1 MGDDFLKQKYK
12 ILWVCHYCLM
22 DSTSGASKSV
32 RQMLH
37 SLQSIG
43 FEVEAI
49 GCTVFDS
56 PLGVSGLG
64 VDKLSEPE
72 QRTIMNYYD
81 NGINHELVLTRSTV
95 RDLVTADETQQFYDR
110 YISKINDFEPDVIWF
125 YGGRVTD
132 HFISDEARCRGIPVM
147 AYLAN
152 GNYSSVRWCRDV
164 DLVITDSEATAKYY
178 EAKLNLKPVA
188 VGKFLEPSLVVANQN
203 SRKNLTFV
211 NPTPQK
217 GSFITAALALEM
229 EMFLPEIEI
238 DVFASRGSW
247 EDSVRVVT
255 QQREGRPRNRL
266 SNVTLQKNRT
276 DVRSIYEKSRVLLV
290 PSLWWESGSR
300 VIVEAAM
307 NGVPSIVTKRGGN
320 LEMMGDG
327 GVAIDLP
334 EQAFEPPY
342 NFIPKKEYF
351 KGFVALID
359 KLWTD
364 QGFYLKLVNAA
375 YENGLNRHSI
385 KKSLERLSAAVEQT
399 INTNNPASSS
409 QKMLKEHHKHGLLE
423 GKFKNDIQHTTVL
436 VLTLTTDEPQLMRCR
451 ESVANQKLL
460 DITHHE
466 IAGLANKEAHEA
478 LYETI
483 HLKRD
488 NYKYFLKLD
497 ADMELASN
505 YALYHMVQVLEQD
518 KTIDHLVIPVDDWA
532 TGGELHGAHLFSNR
546 VQWERND
553 SNIFVDPDP
562 KIAGQLKMLNVAG
575 NIYIKHMH
583 EPSLKQC
590 FLYGLQRG
598 IKYYEAKKNK
608 LLRPRLK
615 FYEDTIKDC
624 LYEYKKYKSQEHIL
638 LILGFL
644 NGYFDNLSYNKIA
657 RKNLI
662 FFQKIFKVVENQ
674 KTEIVEIIDA
684 VFPNDQPLDDSLQN
698 CRQEEK
704 KFLFELVKLE

>member
-1 MGDDFLKQKYK
+1 
-12 ILWVCHYCLM
+12 M

-37 SLQSIG
+37 SLKSIG
-43 FEVEAI
+43 FEIEVI

-56 PLGVSGLG
+56 PLGVRGLG
-64 VDKLSEPE
+64 VDKLLEPN

-81 NGINHELVLTRSTV
+81 NGINHELVLTRSTD
-95 RDLVTADETQQFYDR
+95 RDLVTSDETQHLYDR

-132 HFISDEARCRGIPVM
+132 HFISDEARSRGIAVM

-164 DLVITDSEATAKYY
+164 DLVVTDSEATAKYY
-178 EAKLNLKPVA
+178 EAKMAFKPVA
-188 VGKFLEPSLVVANQN
+188 VGKFLDPSLVVANHH
-203 SRKNLTFV
+203 SRTNLTFV
-211 NPTPQK
+211 NPSPQK

-229 EMFLPEIEI
+229 EMLLPEIEI
-238 DVFASRGSW
+238 DVFESRGSW
-247 EDSVRVVT
+247 EDSVRAVT
-255 QQREGRPRNRL
+255 QQREGRSRNRL
-266 SNVTLQKNRT
+266 SNVNLQKNRS
-276 DVRSIYEKSRVLLV
+276 DIRSIYEKSRVLLV

-300 VIVEAAM
+300 VIVEAAI

-385 KKSLERLSAAVEQT
+385 KKSLERLSAAIEQT
-399 INTNNPASSS
+399 IKTKKPASSS
-409 QKMLKEHHKHGLLE
+409 QKKLKQHHKYGLLE
-423 GKFKNDIQHTTVL
+423 RNFKKDTYHTKVL
-436 VLTLTTDEPQLMRCR
+436 ILTLTTDEPQLKRCR

-460 DITHHE
+460 DINHRE
-466 IAGLANKEAHEA
+466 LAGLANKEAHEA

-483 HLKRD
+483 HRERD

-518 KTIDHLVIPVDDWA
+518 KTIDHLVIPIDDWA
-532 TGGELHGAHLFSNR
+532 SGGELHGVHLFSNR

-553 SNIFVDPDP
+553 SSIFVDPDP
-562 KIAGQLKMLNVAG
+562 KIAGQLKKLDVSGNV
-575 NIYIKHMH
+575 YIRHMY

-598 IKYYEAKKNK
+598 IKYNEAKKNK
-608 LLRPRLK
+608 ALRDRLN
-615 FYEDTIKDC
+615 FYENTIENC
-624 LYEYKKYKSQEHIL
+624 LCEYRKYKYQEHIV

-644 NGYFDNLSYNKIA
+644 NGYFNNLSYNELVQ
-657 RKNLI
+657 KNLI
-662 FFQKIFKVVENQ
+662 FYQ
-674 KTEIVEIIDA
+674 KTFEIMEDQRSKIVELIDA
-684 VFPNDQPLDDSLQN
+684 LFLDDQPLNVSLQK
-698 CRQEEK
+698 CRLEEK
-704 KFLFELVKLE
+704 NFFFELVKFD